1 MELKGIFYNPNFGL
15 WAQGKSYTF
24 YLKEYEAHFTP
35 LMYTKENQFL
45 SALKS
50 GVEVRLGPSNLV
62 EWDE

>member
-1 MELKGIFYNPNFGL
+1 MELKGIFKHEIYGL
-15 WAQGKSYTF
+15 WAQGKSYSF
-24 YLKEYEAHFTP
+24 YLKEYEAHFMP
-35 LMYTKENQFL
+35 LMYTKENRFL